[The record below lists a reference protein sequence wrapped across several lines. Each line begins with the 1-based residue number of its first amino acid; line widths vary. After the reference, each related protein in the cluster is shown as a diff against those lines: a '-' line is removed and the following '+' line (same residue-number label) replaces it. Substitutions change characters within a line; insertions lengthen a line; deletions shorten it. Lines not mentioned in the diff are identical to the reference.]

1 MWSFVFQDEDRCQG
15 SSRLLNTPREQSKQ
29 RWKEGGKGFKMDWNK
44 WYSLAIRWMVRGEK
58 RTVNI
63 EIKMEHPTISLNKAW
78 FNLYQITLAGRITLM
93 CKHGR
98 WQILVP
104 HLLNYVADPGTPQS
118 QLKALLAPMSTI
130 SAVLMRMAGQKYSVS
145 GNDPSIH
152 HLSLLDYIYIIFNYK
167 TRSLC

>member
-15 SSRLLNTPREQSKQ
+15 SSRLLDTPREQSKQ
-29 RWKEGGKGFKMDWNK
+29 RWREGGKGSKMDWNK

-78 FNLYQITLAGRITLM
+78 FNLYRITLAGRITLM
-93 CKHGR
+93 CKYGR
-98 WQILVP
+98 WQIPVP

-118 QLKALLAPMSTI
+118 QHVSNWKHYSHLCQQPLLF
-130 SAVLMRMAGQKYSVS
+130 LWGWAGQKYSVS
-145 GNDPSIH
+145 GNDRSIH
-152 HLSLLDYIYIIFNYK
+152 PLSVTAGLYLYYI
-167 TRSLC
+167 